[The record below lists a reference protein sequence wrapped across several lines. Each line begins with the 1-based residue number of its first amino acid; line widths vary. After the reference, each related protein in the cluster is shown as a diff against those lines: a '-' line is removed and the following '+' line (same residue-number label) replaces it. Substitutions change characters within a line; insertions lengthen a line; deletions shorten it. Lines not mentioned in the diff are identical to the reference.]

1 MGSIPFIPGTLKTN
15 LNMTTPIWCT
25 KVLFLVKDELID
37 YPTPANLNYLWGF
50 GSLVGICLVIQ
61 IITGVF
67 LAMHYSSHVYLAFDS
82 VEHIVRDVNSG

>member
-1 MGSIPFIPGTLKTN
+1 
-15 LNMTTPIWCT
+15 MTTPIWCT